1 MVNHLLLNLIV
12 QFYTETKMTTKNIL
26 ILTVLIL
33 GFTFKGGADNYAD
46 SLYQVIHSPKK
57 SELEKMHAM
66 TLLSAELIP
75 MDMDSARVLLEQSS
89 ILAHLD
95 DYPVERAAWLAISGN
110 YNWYNRN
117 TDSAMVN
124 YHIVYAMDE
133 PGILDRRGA
142 SAINLAALY
151 NRKVE
156 TDSAMYFYN
165 SAISIFTD
173 LEDDG
178 GLAHANYSL
187 GIFYNRRNNYEL
199 ALRHMLNALEYREKD
214 ANSFHLIHTYVT
226 LGNVYLSLAKEEK
239 VLEYYK
245 KGLKLSEELP
255 NHPMVSSIYNNLVSY
270 YTNHVPDHELAKYYA
285 ERGIQIAIEANRTEI
300 LYSIYSN
307 LGILYTDTGM
317 YEEAIKWFEKANEL
331 EDLAEP
337 ELKAASKFNQGRLY
351 NQLRQYQQARSLLHE
366 AIDYSNIAGSRK
378 WLSFAHNELFMIDSI
393 TGNYLQAISH
403 LQESVRQRDSIW
415 QKERMDR
422 INELEIIY
430 EIDKKESENR
440 LLRESNILKEQ
451 VIRNQRTL
459 VVLSISSTLLLML
472 FLVNLW
478 ISRRR
483 IQNQKKELELL
494 HQDILDK
501 QKEIA
506 QNNELLNQK
515 NKDLE
520 RLNLTKDKFFSII
533 SHDLRS
539 PFNSL
544 LGFLNILVEEGDN
557 MDNEKKKLIIQNL
570 QQNCA
575 RTYDL
580 LTNLLEWSTIQRNR
594 LENKPEQTFI
604 RNLIQECLALL
615 KYSIEKK
622 EHEVVNEAD
631 HILAVMIDPRLIKS
645 VLINLI
651 NNAVKFTC
659 RGGKITI
666 QATMVKEDKYLK
678 ISIADNGTGIPA
690 DKIGSLFELESDYR
704 QKGTDKEAGTGLGL
718 VTVKELVRLM
728 GGSIEVASTIDM
740 GSTFTIIVPA
750 GRI

>member
-1 MVNHLLLNLIV
+1 MLYLEASNYDKP
-12 QFYTETKMTTKNIL
+12 QMKYKNFFIF
-26 ILTVLIL
+26 TVLIL
-33 GFTFKGGADNYAD
+33 GLTFKGGADKYAD

-57 SELEKMHAM
+57 SELKKMHAK

-75 MDMDSARVLLEQSS
+75 LDMDSALVLLEQSS
-89 ILAHLD
+89 VLAHLD

-110 YNWYNRN
+110 FNWYNRD

-151 NRKVE
+151 NRTVE
-156 TDSAMYFYN
+156 ADSAMYFYN
-165 SAISIFTD
+165 SAISIFTE
-173 LEDDG
+173 LEDEG

-214 ANSFHLIHTYVT
+214 ANPFHLIHTYVT
-226 LGNVYLSLAKEEK
+226 MGNVYLSLAKEEK

-337 ELKAASKFNQGRLY
+337 VLKAASKFNQGRLY
-351 NQLRQYQQARSLLHE
+351 RKLNQYQNARRLLHE

-378 WLSFAHNELFMIDSI
+378 WLSYAHNQLFLIDSI
-393 TGNYLQAISH
+393 TGNHLQAIAH

-415 QKERMDR
+415 QKERVDR

-430 EIDKKESENR
+430 EIDKKEAENR

-459 VVLSISSTLLLML
+459 VILSISSSLLLML
-472 FLVNLW
+472 FLINIW

-494 HQDILDK
+494 HQDILKKQQEITDK
-501 QKEIA
+501 
-506 QNNELLNQK
+506 NGLLDQK
-515 NKDLE
+515 NRELE
-520 RLNLTKDKFFSII
+520 ELILTKDKFFSII
-533 SHDLRS
+533 SHDLKG

-544 LGFLNILVEEGDN
+544 LGFLNILAEDENGLD
-557 MDNEKKKLIIQNL
+557 DEKKNMIIKNL
-570 QQNCA
+570 HQISKH
-575 RTYDL
+575 TFEML
-580 LTNLLEWSTIQRNR
+580 SNLLEWASIQRKR
-594 LENKPEQTFI
+594 IENYPEQTFI
-604 RNLIQECLALL
+604 RSLIQECLVVLN
-615 KYSIEKK
+615 YNIEKK
-622 EHEVVNEAD
+622 GHEVTNDVD
-631 HILAVMIDPRLIKS
+631 HLLAVMVDPRLLQS

-651 NNAVKFTC
+651 NNAVKFTY

-666 QATMVKEDKYLK
+666 TAKMDKEKGLLK
-678 ISIADNGTGIPA
+678 ICVNDNGMGIPA
-690 DKIGSLFELESDYR
+690 DKIDTLFDLGSGYR
-704 QKGTDKEAGTGLGL
+704 QTGTEKETGTGLGL
-718 VTVKELVRLM
+718 VTTKELVDLM
-728 GGSIEVASTIDM
+728 GGRIEVTSKTEQ
-740 GSTFTIIVPA
+740 GSTFCVILPSQRA
-750 GRI
+750 